1 MKQRGL
7 EQAYEAVEH
16 EYSML
21 LAGQL
26 EAQRAHYE
34 EQQAVTLAEL
44 RSSLEGQLA
53 AAEAVEARAA
63 QKEGLL
69 REVTRRARVRV

>member
-1 MKQRGL
+1 
-7 EQAYEAVEH
+7 VEH

-34 EQQAVTLAEL
+34 EQQV
-44 RSSLEGQLA
+44 
-53 AAEAVEARAA
+53 
-63 QKEGLL
+63 
-69 REVTRRARVRV
+69 RVRVRVRVS